1 MCLILGQSMRG
12 WGVPWGPHGQSLGLY
27 VGLGALQG
35 SDWDLVLPGPVTH
48 LELHGLG
55 LFGGG
60 TCVKTRSG
68 MRLWGSLRDV

>member
-1 MCLILGQSMRG
+1 MRG
-12 WGVPWGPHGQSLGLY
+12 LGVPWGPHGQNLGLY

-35 SDWDLVLPGPVTH
+35 SDWDLVLPDPVTH
-48 LELHGLG
+48 LELHGLR

-60 TCVKTRSG
+60 TCVKTRRG

>member
-1 MCLILGQSMRG
+1 MRG
-12 WGVPWGPHGQSLGLY
+12 LGVPWGPHGQSLGRY

-35 SDWDLVLPGPVTH
+35 SDWDLVLPDPVTH
-48 LELHGLG
+48 LELHGLR

-60 TCVKTRSG
+60 TCVKTRRG